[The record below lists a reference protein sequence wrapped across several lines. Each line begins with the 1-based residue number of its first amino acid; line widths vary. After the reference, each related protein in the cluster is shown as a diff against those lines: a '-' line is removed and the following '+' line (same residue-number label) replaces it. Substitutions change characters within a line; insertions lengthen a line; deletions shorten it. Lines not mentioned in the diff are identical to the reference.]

1 MSYLY
6 GKPGPYPV
14 PPKFT
19 DMMGQEV
26 RVGDVVVYSVR
37 VGNTA
42 ETKVAT
48 VLELK
53 WTDKMSGG
61 YWEWKVK
68 ATHESG
74 YGPQAVELVNSRPSS
89 PNRGRMVRV
98 AKGKNW

>member
-1 MSYLY
+1 MEY
-6 GKPGPYPV
+6 KHTPPV
-14 PPKFT
+14 FK

-48 VLELK
+48 VLELR
-53 WTDKMSGG
+53 WREKMDGG

-68 ATHESG
+68 AFAMSG
-74 YGPQAVELVNSRPSS
+74 WGGRRDLSNAKPSTPSRD
-89 PNRGRMVRV
+89 RMVRV
-98 AKGKNW
+98 AKGTNW